1 MTDPTIRHS
10 TIDDIN
16 GINSLLEKTF
26 GAATDNQ
33 ELLWLLSDQ
42 ESPSELN
49 SKVISIDGAIEGHVG
64 YVKSTYL
71 VNQQAISG
79 IHATNLA
86 AGKLPVR
93 GMGRKMFE
101 QVSYV
106 PDVAIL
112 YEGTPSAIKM
122 YPKSGYKIIGYS
134 ELYSTT
140 VKYPNF
146 SALKSPSFKA
156 FLKKLIIPLRDK
168 FKRLGKN
175 LNTSND
181 ITFETLKPNDD
192 IVHAP
197 LDSAL
202 TNTPDW
208 NKINWLNKCPF
219 LESCIYVVKL
229 KENPIGILYLY
240 INNRSEFK
248 TARIVCMP
256 NVGGN
261 SLYWQTIL
269 NFAEKKFRESNVIR
283 YTIYAS
289 HPSLREVLSTK
300 GFIKEHDRNIWCYDS
315 KGLLNGFDLH
325 LMHLEGDHAFRE
337 V

>member
-10 TIDDIN
+10 IDEDID
-16 GINSLLEKTF
+16 GINILLAKTF
-26 GAATDNQ
+26 GLSCKKS
-33 ELLWLLSDQ
+33 ELIWLLKNPDLPDQ
-42 ESPSELN
+42 LN
-49 SKVISIDGAIEGHVG
+49 SKVISIDGTIQGHVG
-64 YVKSTYL
+64 YVKSSYL
-71 VNQQAISG
+71 VNQQAIVG
-79 IHATNLA
+79 VHATNLA
-86 AGKLPVR
+86 VGKLPVK

-101 QVSYV
+101 LVSYE
-106 PDVAIL
+106 PDIAIL
-112 YEGTPSAIKM
+112 YEGTPSAIIM

-134 ELYSTT
+134 ELYSTSVT
-140 VKYPNF
+140 YPKF
-146 SALKSPSFKA
+146 SALKSPTFKV
-156 FLKKLIIPLRDK
+156 FLKKLLIPLRDK
-168 FKRLGKN
+168 FKRLGKS
-175 LNTSND
+175 LSTSNEVS
-181 ITFETLKPNDD
+181 FETLKPNDQ

-208 NKINWLNKCPF
+208 NKINWLNECPYLTSLVF
-219 LESCIYVVKL
+219 TVKI
-229 KENPIGILYLY
+229 KGNPIGIVYLY
-240 INNRSEFK
+240 INDGTEFK

-256 NVGGN
+256 NAGN
-261 SLYWQTIL
+261 NAIYWQSIL
-269 NFAEKKFRESNVIR
+269 AFAEKQFKEAGVIR